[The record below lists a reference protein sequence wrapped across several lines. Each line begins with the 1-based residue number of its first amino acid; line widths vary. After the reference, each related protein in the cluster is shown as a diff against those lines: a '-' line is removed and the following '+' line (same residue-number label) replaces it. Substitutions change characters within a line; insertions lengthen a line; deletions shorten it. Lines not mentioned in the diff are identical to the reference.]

1 MLNLILAK
9 SGPKGI
15 PGSILFPV
23 LIGLIL
29 AFIVYV
35 AVSTSLAKKKNKE
48 TFLMKTWKKPTIKT
62 IVASLISIFGGLLI
76 GGLIILLLS
85 GHKIGDTTI
94 SGKAGV
100 GGLQLILAG
109 VFKTDGNVISGFMF
123 GWNGKNIGNVL
134 FNAMPLI
141 MTGLSVAVAFKTG
154 LFNIGAP
161 GQYLVGTAATLILA
175 LSIPTTQVPAAL
187 VWIIAFLGGILAGAL
202 WGAIPGF
209 FKAFLNVNEVITC
222 IMLNWTAA
230 NFVTLLFDKDTG
242 PFKSLLDPSQT
253 KNWAYVF
260 KTTENGVATPKLGL
274 DKIFVDSQVN
284 AGIIIAIILAVVVYI
299 VLNKTTFG
307 YELKACGSNKHAS
320 KYAGINENRN
330 IILSMAIAGGLAG
343 AGAALYYLSGNTEFK
358 WETYQTLPAIGF
370 NGIPVALLA
379 TNSPIGVIFSA
390 SFMAYLQVAGMELK
404 NNTPYNEHL
413 TSIIIAVIV
422 YFSAF
427 SLLIKQAL
435 GKKYNFS
442 KITNWFS
449 KIFKAIINFFR
460 KLFGKL
466 CVKKHKR
473 KKSIRPRLK
482 RRKRTIMNN
491 KGGRR

>member
-1 MLNLILAK
+1 MFNIILAK
-9 SGPKGI
+9 ETPKGI
-15 PGSILFPV
+15 PGNILFPV
-23 LIGLIL
+23 LLGLIL
-29 AFIVYV
+29 AFVIY
-35 AVSTSLAKKKNKE
+35 AIVSTKIANKKNTE
-48 TFLMKTWKKPTIKT
+48 SFLMKVWKKPTIKT
-62 IVASLISIFGGLLI
+62 IVASFISIVGGLLI
-76 GGLIILLLS
+76 GGIIILLLS
-85 GHKIGDTTI
+85 GKKIGDTTL
-94 SGKAGV
+94 STNAGL
-100 GGLQLILAG
+100 GGLQLIIAG
-109 VFKTDGNVISGFMF
+109 VFKTGGNVVSGFTF
-123 GWNGKNIGNVL
+123 GWNGANIGNVL

-161 GQYLVGTAATLILA
+161 GQYLVGTATTLILA
-175 LSIPTTQVPAAL
+175 LSIPTTVVPVFL
-187 VWIIAFLGGILAGAL
+187 VWLIAFIGGILAGAL

-230 NFVTLLFDKDTG
+230 NLVTLLFDQTTG
-242 PFKSLLDPSQT
+242 PFRNLLDPSQT
-253 KNWAYVF
+253 KNWAYVY
-260 KTTENGVATPKLGL
+260 KTAHNGVATPKLGL
-274 DKIFVDSQVN
+274 DKIFVGSQVN
-284 AGIIIAIILAVVVYI
+284 AGIIIAIILAIVVYI

-343 AGAALYYLSGNTEFK
+343 AGAALYYLSGNTEFG
-358 WETYQTLPAIGF
+358 WNTYQTLPAIGF

-379 TNSPIGVIFSA
+379 TNSPLGVIFSA

-482 RRKRTIMNN
+482 RRKRTIMSN